1 MNARWPAAVAA
12 GNVEMSQ
19 RITDTLFA
27 ALANAGVD
35 VPAQGQGTMNNV
47 TFGGAGWTFYETL
60 GGGQGAS
67 VARSGPER
75 RARRHEQHAQHA
87 DRVARAVAIPL
98 RIDEYA
104 IRRKTGGEGAARGG
118 DGVVR
123 RYRVLERCTVT
134 LLTERRRRSPRG
146 AAGGAAGS
154 PGRNSLNGKWLPA
167 KCRVEMAPGMCCRSR
182 LPEEVGMGGGVRSLV
197 QRQR

>member
-1 MNARWPAAVAA
+1 M
-12 GNVEMSQ
+12 
-19 RITDTLFA
+19 TDTLFS
-27 ALANAGVD
+27 ALADAGID

-67 VARSGPER
+67 SRGPGPS
-75 RARRHEQHAQHA
+75 
-87 DRVARAVAIPL
+87 AVHVGMSNTRNTPIESLEWSLPI

-104 IRRKTGGEGAARGG
+104 VRRKTGGEGLSRGG

-146 AAGGAAGS
+146 AAGGAAGV
-154 PGRNSLNGKWLPA
+154 PGRNSLNGKWLAA
-167 KCRVEMAPGMCCRSR
+167 KCRFEMVPGDVLSIET
-182 LPEEVGMGGGVRSLV
+182 PGGGGHGR
-197 QRQR
+197 R